1 MAFYGDGDAAA
12 GPPRYTDFD
21 RKTSYFYDIP
31 CDIDKIRSI
40 LSLVLDTD
48 PQYLDNLRI
57 IEPNDLTRCGYCNKF
72 FSRDSCPIKLNPY
85 AGGTYHLDCYIDLLI
100 VQLNNGL
107 WDFIDDDE
115 EVKKMKKMKI
125 DLLESYKI
133 YESDIAGGLPEVVD
147 DNAVGMGRFSTKK
160 SKLHIP
166 FVYGP
171 KKINKFKRRTKFNKK
186 RDSKLNYKD
195 YEAIKNLDLDDEYA
209 EMLNK
214 WLSELQ

>member
-1 MAFYGDGDAAA
+1 M
-12 GPPRYTDFD
+12 
-21 RKTSYFYDIP
+21 KTAVIGSGNMGTALA
-31 CDIDKIRSI
+31 R
-40 LSLVLDTD
+40 LLA
-48 PQYLDNLRI
+48 DNGHSVV
-57 IEPNDLTRCGYCNKF
+57 C
-72 FSRDSCPIKLNPY
+72 
-85 AGGTYHLDCYIDLLI
+85 
-100 VQLNNGL
+100 
-107 WDFIDDDE
+107 WDH
-115 EVKKMKKMKI
+115 M
-125 DLLESYKI
+125 
-133 YESDIAGGLPEVVD
+133 PEVVD